1 MKSYIILPL
10 AALIA
15 FGAAYWNFE
24 RKHEARA
31 AEVREQARIER
42 ENKLKA
48 DADARNKGIEEA
60 LRLQALRKKEREE
73 RDARDKLQK
82 ETLQSAIDA
91 RDKIHRDVEKNAR
104 QIDRLKKEIAA
115 EEKTIAGIETEY
127 KTTIAEQDFLKEY
140 IAQAEANQRALEA
153 IIARRPPAPAATVAQ
168 KQ

>member
-48 DADARNKGIEEA
+48 EADARNKGIEEA
-60 LRLQALRKKEREE
+60 LRLQARRKQEREE

-115 EEKTIAGIETEY
+115 EEKIITGIETDF
-127 KTTIAEQDFLKEY
+127 KAVIAEQDFLKEY
-140 IAQAEANQRALEA
+140 IAQAETNQRALEA
-153 IIARRPPAPAATVAQ
+153 IIARPPPAATVAQ